1 MATKPS
7 YRIGI
12 DIGGTF
18 TDIVTVREDGLTA
31 TRKAPSTP
39 DDYSRGIASALAA
52 WLREVGAEPDQ
63 VIGIVHATTVATN
76 AILELKGAR
85 VGLLT
90 TAGFRDVLE
99 LRRLRIPVLYDLQYD
114 KPKPLVDRRLRLE
127 VRERMAPDG
136 SVRLPIEERDVVAA
150 AEIFRREKVEAI
162 AISFLHAYANPAHE
176 IAAEATLARN
186 LGPDVYLCRGSEIL
200 PEIREYERTSTAVV
214 NAYIGP
220 VVSHYAASLAARL
233 ASIGITALSR

>member
-1 MATKPS
+1 MMATKPS

-99 LRRLRIPVLYDLQYD
+99 LRRLRI
-114 KPKPLVDRRLRLE
+114 
-127 VRERMAPDG
+127 
-136 SVRLPIEERDVVAA
+136 
-150 AEIFRREKVEAI
+150 
-162 AISFLHAYANPAHE
+162 
-176 IAAEATLARN
+176 
-186 LGPDVYLCRGSEIL
+186 
-200 PEIREYERTSTAVV
+200 
-214 NAYIGP
+214 
-220 VVSHYAASLAARL
+220 
-233 ASIGITALSR
+233 